1 MPAQVWLVADRSTCA
16 WGSTGFGAPSAG
28 PRATTLRWH
37 DLCLSQ
43 SARLAAQAVAVG
55 RHRCVVGSAPSAS
68 RPFSLV
74 PCRRMQRRAGQDRR
88 RHQRA
93 ARPDPGQVLRPP
105 AQSPA
110 ISLPPV
116 RKHQRRA
123 GSAGSGVALQ
133 PLVDRLRALLLQRQV
148 LHADETPSAAT
159 RSRRGENQ
167 TPLYLSLLWAYRSND
182 LEPSD
187 SRGLA
192 AHRRSLCPR
201 LARPRTRRGRPAAAA

>member
-1 MPAQVWLVADRSTCA
+1 MAAPDLTACRSTASNRSLPVTASPCP
-16 WGSTGFGAPSAG
+16 FG
-28 PRATTLRWH
+28 PRRVSRALLRG
-37 DLCLSQ
+37 LE
-43 SARLAAQAVAVG
+43 
-55 RHRCVVGSAPSAS
+55 
-68 RPFSLV
+68 
-74 PCRRMQRRAGQDRR
+74 
-88 RHQRA
+88 
-93 ARPDPGQVLRPP
+93 
-105 AQSPA
+105 
-110 ISLPPV
+110 
-116 RKHQRRA
+116 
-123 GSAGSGVALQ
+123 

-167 TPLYLSLLWAYRSND
+167 TPLSLSLLWAYRSND

>member
-1 MPAQVWLVADRSTCA
+1 M
-16 WGSTGFGAPSAG
+16 
-28 PRATTLRWH
+28 
-37 DLCLSQ
+37 
-43 SARLAAQAVAVG
+43 
-55 RHRCVVGSAPSAS
+55 
-68 RPFSLV
+68 
-74 PCRRMQRRAGQDRR
+74 
-88 RHQRA
+88 
-93 ARPDPGQVLRPP
+93 
-105 AQSPA
+105 
-110 ISLPPV
+110 